1 MFRTA
6 IKTTLKSLRPSLN
19 VERASI
25 RRASSLTKGH
35 FASAKQLLFGS
46 SILALTAS
54 AGYYT
59 SQNYTDKVSCEAQS
73 EAGRYMQE
81 SQKLEKRKKYEVL
94 LPSEITSTSMSQ
106 RMGNYVKKLQYDI
119 VSTLAAIDGK
129 DFTISQYQRPGGGEG
144 AVCVLQ
150 DGNVF
155 EKAGVNISVMSNK
168 LPKAAVKQ
176 MREKPMELQGDGPY
190 PFFVAS
196 ISLVL
201 HPHNPMIP
209 TVHMNYRYF
218 EIQDEDGNPQ
228 AWWFGGGSD
237 LTPCY
242 LFEEDIVHFHST
254 MKEACRNH
262 DPTFYP
268 EFKKWCDRYFYLP
281 HRSEARGVGGIFFD
295 DLDTHHPEQIFK
307 FIRECGDAFLPSY
320 IPILLKRKE
329 QPFTPKQ
336 KEWQQIRRGR
346 YVEFN
351 LVHDRGTKFG
361 LRGPGPQI
369 ENILMSLPLTARWEY
384 CHTPEVGSEEEKL
397 LEVIKNPKNWVPLN

>member
-1 MFRTA
+1 MLRYLSRATLRNVKPTVHWRQTGMREISTTTRKPTLTRGHPVLYSSALLA
-6 IKTTLKSLRPSLN
+6 IG
-19 VERASI
+19 I
-25 RRASSLTKGH
+25 G
-35 FASAKQLLFGS
+35 
-46 SILALTAS
+46 

-59 SQNYTDKVSCEAQS
+59 TQTKVKVTCEAQT
-73 EAGRYMQE
+73 EAQRYMKE
-81 SQKLEKRKKYEVL
+81 AEKMEKDKRYEVL
-94 LPSEITSTSMSQ
+94 LPADTEPTAMSQ
-106 RMGNYVKKLQYDI
+106 RMANYVKKLQYEI

-129 DFTISQYQRPGGGEG
+129 EFVVNQYQRAGGGEG

-155 EKAGVNISVMSNK
+155 EKAGVNVSVMSNK

-176 MREKPMELQGDGPY
+176 MREKPMELQGEGPY

-201 HPHNPMIP
+201 HPHNPMVP

-218 EIQDEDGNPQ
+218 EIQDEDGKPQ

-237 LTPCY
+237 LTPSY
-242 LFEEDIVHFHST
+242 LFEEDAVHFHST
-254 MKEACRNH
+254 LKQACQNH
-262 DPTFYP
+262 DPEFYP
-268 EFKKWCDRYFYLP
+268 EFKKWCDRYFYLT
-281 HRSEARGVGGIFFD
+281 HRGEARGIGGVFFD

-307 FIRECGDAFLPSY
+307 FVRECGDAFLPSY
-320 IPILLKRKE
+320 VPIVMKRKDHT
-329 QPFTPKQ
+329 FTPQQ

-361 LRGPGPQI
+361 LRGPGPKI

-384 CHTPEVGSEEEKL
+384 CHSPEEGGEEEKL
-397 LEVIKNPKNWVPLN
+397 LEILKHPKEWVPLN